1 MEKKAALDKDRII
14 PERMAVLKSLPVEIK
29 QQLTGEE
36 AQAFLYGAELPADL
50 AEKLKDY
57 IVDDSK

>member
-1 MEKKAALDKDRII
+1 MEHKAALDKDRII

-36 AQAFLYGAELPADL
+36 AQAFLYGEELPAAL

>member
-1 MEKKAALDKDRII
+1 MEKKSERDKEKII
-14 PERMAVLKSLPVEIK
+14 PERMDILRSLPIEIK

-36 AQAFLYGAELPADL
+36 ARAFLYGEVLPEDL

-57 IVDDSK
+57 IVSD

>member
-1 MEKKAALDKDRII
+1 MDKKSQLDKEKII
-14 PERMAVLKSLPVEIK
+14 PERMDVLRSLPIEIK

-36 AQAFLYGAELPADL
+36 ARAFLYGEELPEDL

-57 IVDDSK
+57 IVRD

>member
-1 MEKKAALDKDRII
+1 MEEKKATLDKHKII
-14 PERMAVLKSLPVEIK
+14 PERMNALRSLPEEVK

-36 AQAFLYGAELPADL
+36 ARAFLYGEELPVDL

-57 IVDDSK
+57 LVQE